1 VLAHQRPPERLRAE
15 SAPVAKSSRTP
26 AAALRLSATSA
37 QAVDPE
43 AAWAQYAAGDSSM
56 LASIAP
62 GLAVLTPGAG
72 NEDWQAL
79 QHTHG
84 AAGGGSAGHC
94 IWAQGARD
102 GHGASARDARCV
114 QGKLA
119 VGHLEGDLGVSIAA
133 PAPLLPPADTA
144 APEPTDRPALVWA
157 LVQNGTLTSV
167 HLSGC
172 GQSQLQSQS
181 HHVRLRRRCGCP
193 RRAPKPLTLRPRGPS
208 TLLATAACSR
218 PSRRGSRCSRPGKRV
233 LIMDE
238 VDDTRTTLKYCVE
251 EVRLSF
257 FLSLGVR
264 PRGYV

>member
-1 VLAHQRPPERLRAE
+1 MLAHQRPPERLRAE

-72 NEDWQAL
+72 KEDWQAL

-144 APEPTDRPALVWA
+144 ATEPTGRPHWSAGQLQNKTR
-157 LVQNGTLTSV
+157 LVQNGKPCTELQNLVLNSTVLAVLVLKKLIKVIRRSPPQKSCNSMLT
-167 HLSGC
+167 
-172 GQSQLQSQS
+172 
-181 HHVRLRRRCGCP
+181 
-193 RRAPKPLTLRPRGPS
+193 
-208 TLLATAACSR
+208 
-218 PSRRGSRCSRPGKRV
+218 
-233 LIMDE
+233 I
-238 VDDTRTTLKYCVE
+238 
-251 EVRLSF
+251 
-257 FLSLGVR
+257 
-264 PRGYV
+264 